1 MYLKLLAAA
10 LIIVCA
16 LLGFKGY
23 IRYNAPDMLQT
34 VTFNQYLG
42 ADNPE
47 VTLIA
52 VMDYRCPFCR
62 KIEPIL
68 QDVIKRNP
76 DVRIVYR
83 VLPIFKESSLR
94 EAKLAMAAGKQGK
107 FREMHERL
115 IARENPVTNNDVKA
129 YIQEL
134 GLNESQLHN
143 DMASW
148 QASKEIMDTVNAASE
163 LGVTGTPS
171 LIIGRT
177 LYKPTIGLP
186 TVESIEKVIDGHR
199 RQPKLKAEAAPGKP
213 SADAPADAVPA
224 AP

>member
-10 LIIVCA
+10 LIVVCA
-16 LLGFKGY
+16 LLGYKGY
-23 IRYNAPDMLQT
+23 IRYYAPDMLQT
-34 VTFNQYLG
+34 VHFNQYLG
-42 ADNPE
+42 AENPE

-68 QDVIKRNP
+68 QDVIARNP
-76 DVRIVYR
+76 DVRVVYR
-83 VLPIFKESSLR
+83 VLPIFKDSSLR

-107 FREMHERL
+107 FKEMHERL
-115 IARENPVTNNDVKA
+115 IVRESPVTNEVVKT

-134 GLNESQLHN
+134 GLNENQLHN

-171 LIIGRT
+171 LIIDRT

-186 TVESIEKVIDGHR
+186 TVDSIEKVIDSHR
-199 RQPKLKAEAAPGKP
+199 RHPKLKADAAPAHP
-213 SADAPADAVPA
+213 DAVPA
-224 AP
+224 IP

>member
-10 LIIVCA
+10 LIVVC
-16 LLGFKGY
+16 LMLGYKGY
-23 IRYNAPDMLQT
+23 VRYKAPETLRT
-34 VTFNQYLG
+34 VHFNQYLG

-52 VMDYRCPFCR
+52 VMDYRCPYCR

-68 QDVIKRNP
+68 QDVINRNP
-76 DVRIVYR
+76 DVRIIYR

-107 FREMHERL
+107 FKEMHERL
-115 IARENPVTNNDVKA
+115 IVRENPVTNEVVET

-134 GLNESQLHN
+134 GLNKDQLHE

-148 QASKEIMDTVNAASE
+148 QASKELLDTVSAASE

-171 LIIGRT
+171 LLIGRT

-186 TVESIEKVIDGHR
+186 TVDSIEKVIDTHR
-199 RQPKLKAEAAPGKP
+199 RTPKLKAGVP
-213 SADAPADAVPA
+213 ADAPADAVPA
-224 AP
+224 TP

>member
-10 LIIVCA
+10 LIVVCA
-16 LLGFKGY
+16 LLGYKGY
-23 IRYNAPDMLQT
+23 IRYYAPDMLQT
-34 VTFNQYLG
+34 VHFNQYLG
-42 ADNPE
+42 AENPE

-68 QDVIKRNP
+68 QDVIARNP
-76 DVRIVYR
+76 DVRVVYR
-83 VLPIFKESSLR
+83 VLPIFKDSSLR

-107 FREMHERL
+107 FKEMHERL
-115 IARENPVTNNDVKA
+115 IVRESPVTNEVVKT

-134 GLNESQLHN
+134 GLNENQLHN

-186 TVESIEKVIDGHR
+186 TVESIEKVIDTHR
-199 RQPKLKAEAAPGKP
+199 RTPKLKAEVP
-213 SADAPADAVPA
+213 ADAPADAVPA
-224 AP
+224 IP